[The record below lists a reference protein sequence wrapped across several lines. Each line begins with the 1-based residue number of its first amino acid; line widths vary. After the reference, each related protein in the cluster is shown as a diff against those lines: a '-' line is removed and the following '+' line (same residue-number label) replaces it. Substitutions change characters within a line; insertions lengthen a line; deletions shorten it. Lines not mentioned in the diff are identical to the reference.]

1 VQATIFAARPGGEV
15 GYGVPASIVRH
26 ALARAHGPVSTGDC
40 AR

>member
-15 GYGVPASIVRH
+15 GYGVPASIVGA
-26 ALARAHGPVSTGDC
+26 ALSRAHGPVSTGDC